1 MERVS
6 FLLLAILS
14 LLASIDC
21 FESSSNATKSVFRRQ
36 LAETK
41 GGNQKD
47 MKKMM
52 RSAKTIEFIEK
63 TPIPSHFIP
72 SAQSPPHNVAG
83 PAILAAA
90 MGQHMDRQ
98 VSIYMYYI

>member
-1 MERVS
+1 MVERVS
-6 FLLLAILS
+6 FLLLIIFS
-14 LLASIDC
+14 LLVSIDC
-21 FESSSNATKSVFRRQ
+21 LEFNSNVTKSVFRRQ

-41 GGNQKD
+41 GGKD

-52 RSAKTIEFIEK
+52 RSVKTIEFIEK
-63 TPIPSHFIP
+63 TPIPSHFVP

-90 MGQHMDRQ
+90 MGQHMDR
-98 VSIYMYYI
+98 